1 MDAGLGEVP
10 ASRVDWARV
19 RLPWRVLKWVG
30 VAFGGALLLAGLGA
44 LTWWSMRP
52 AAPAEMTDI
61 ASDWNATVRRLGIE
75 PIYPP
80 QEDFQVGDIYA
91 SAFGAIDD
99 APTLAGRAVKIY
111 HYDMRPDL
119 ERVQSQLIAFPATM
133 PRPADNGAVW
143 PQPHSDDSP
152 FGNAATPPKGL
163 SLAVFPGFTLGHVRH
178 SGSDVGGLFRG
189 VSTAIT
195 QSGES
200 DDDVEL
206 RIPFAE
212 TYGVPSLVATGRLD
226 MFCEDETTRDA
237 CSDDFLRRQLSM
249 VAGKAVFEPGVSV
262 ELILVSRVYLARAIE
277 QVHSSTSAAGANV
290 RIAAK
295 LRDVSAAAADV
306 PTPPPTPDQ
315 AQSLEAAKALAGT
328 ISRQRQQL
336 DALAQDIGNGRN
348 GLGATVQAAES
359 GRIAITQTFER
370 PVAFGYRAVR
380 RSFAPEPGSP
390 AASDAPK

>member
-19 RLPWRVLKWVG
+19 RVPWRLLKWVG
-30 VAFGGALLLAGLGA
+30 VAFGGTLLLAGLVA
-44 LTWWSMRP
+44 LAWWSMRP

-152 FGNAATPPKGL
+152 FGTAAAPPKGL

-178 SGSDVGGLFRG
+178 SGSDAGGVFRG
-189 VSTAIT
+189 VSAAIT
-195 QSGES
+195 QAGES

-277 QVHSSTSAAGANV
+277 QVHSSQSAVGANV

-295 LRDVSAAAADV
+295 LRDVSAAAADA
-306 PTPPPTPDQ
+306 PAPDQ
-315 AQSLEAAKALAGT
+315 SQPPGIDVAKTLAAT

-348 GLGATVQAAES
+348 GLGATAQAAES

-380 RSFAPEPGSP
+380 RSFSPEPGSP
-390 AASDAPK
+390 AATNAPK